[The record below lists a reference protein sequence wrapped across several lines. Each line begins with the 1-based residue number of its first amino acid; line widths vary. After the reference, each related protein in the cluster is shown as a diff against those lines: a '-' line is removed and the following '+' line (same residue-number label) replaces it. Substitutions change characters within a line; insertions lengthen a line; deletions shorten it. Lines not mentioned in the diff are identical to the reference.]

1 MTPRDLLE
9 AITGEWLAAT
19 RHDAAWATPRD
30 DGSWLL
36 DGTMPITEFKSRL
49 DIHDDLPEEERGRYN
64 TLAGLILFLLG
75 HLPQRGER
83 VECQGWQLEVQTLE
97 GRRID
102 QVLARPIPIALS

>member
-1 MTPRDLLE
+1 
-9 AITGEWLAAT
+9 
-19 RHDAAWATPRD
+19 
-30 DGSWLL
+30 
-36 DGTMPITEFKSRL
+36 L
-49 DIHDDLPEEERGRYN
+49 DIRDDLPEEERGRYN

-102 QVLARPIPIALS
+102 QVLARPIPIAPS